1 MSVLERRQRVA
12 FWVAVVSA
20 GLGFVTSAGCPLL
33 PGLPTESLWF
43 LHPAL
48 LALGALA
55 GYQSVLRNTEIDRER
70 WRIAEDSTV
79 TSGEREYA
87 HRYAERQRRWS
98 STSFISAPLMLGY
111 WLAYQVEGGGRG
123 LAAQLLPA
131 VALAGSVVG
140 LMVAR
145 LRTSERSR

>member
-1 MSVLERRQRVA
+1 MTVLERRQRVA

-20 GLGFVTSAGCPLL
+20 GLGFLTSAGCGPL
-33 PGLPTESLWF
+33 PGLPTASLWF
-43 LHPAL
+43 LHPVL

-55 GYQSVLRNTEIDRER
+55 GYESVMRNTEIDRVR
-70 WRIAEDSTV
+70 WRIAEDSTL

-87 HRYAERQRRWS
+87 HRNAERQRRGS
-98 STSFISAPLMLGY
+98 STSFIAAPLMLGY

-131 VALAGSVVG
+131 VALVGAVAGLV
-140 LMVAR
+140 VAR
-145 LRTSERSR
+145 LGTGEDSR